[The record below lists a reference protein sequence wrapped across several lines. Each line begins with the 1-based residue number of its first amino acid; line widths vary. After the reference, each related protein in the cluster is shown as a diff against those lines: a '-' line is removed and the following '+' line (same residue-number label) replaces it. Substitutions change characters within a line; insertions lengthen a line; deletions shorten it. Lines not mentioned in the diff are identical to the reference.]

1 MMASLK
7 QTQEQKLKLSVKQV
21 LFANLLQLN
30 AQLLEQRILKEI
42 SDNPVLELSEADEHV
57 DELKNLD
64 EKESSDQDDVSEI
77 DEKEDETD
85 FEWEELMGDPDEF
98 DFKTYSEVD
107 VKQTEMPLHTKKT
120 VADNFLDQLNDINAS
135 DQELEIAEQILGN
148 LDDHGYLNIEPALIS
163 DRMNMEEN
171 EVLEVMEKIR
181 YLDPPGFASRNM
193 RECLVAQ
200 LSIFR
205 DNELSMDLLVNH
217 FDDFAEH
224 RYDKII
230 SRINCSEVELKEAI
244 EVISQLNPHPGD
256 GLDFSDKDF
265 VIPDICIENKTNEWV
280 ISLNDSSLPDARINK
295 YYLDL
300 YKNNEDDKKIK
311 DFLGKKIESA
321 KWFIEVLRERD
332 NTIRKVVLAIID
344 FQMKYLESSGEDL
357 KPMVLKDIANK
368 IDMDISTVSRVTN
381 SKYIQFPWGV
391 KHMKSLFSEGIKT
404 KKGVNVSS
412 IIVKETIKKMINSE
426 DKKSPILDEEITN
439 NLNEQGYIISRRT
452 VSKYRK
458 ELNFPVARLRTKL

>member
-1 MMASLK
+1 MSSLK
-7 QTQEQKLKLSVKQV
+7 QTQEQKQKLSAKQV
-21 LFANLLQLN
+21 LHANLLQLN
-30 AQLLEQRILKEI
+30 AQLLEQRILREI
-42 SDNPVLELSEADEHV
+42 SDNPVLELSDQEDSIDQNE
-57 DELKNLD
+57 DLNEDQL
-64 EKESSDQDDVSEI
+64 SDKDDVSEI

-98 DFKTYSEVD
+98 DFKTYSD
-107 VKQTEMPLHTKKT
+107 SDTKQVEMPLHTKKT
-120 VADNFLDQLNDINAS
+120 VVDNFLDQLNDINAS
-135 DQELEIAEQILGN
+135 EEELEIAEQILGN
-148 LDDHGYLNIEPALIS
+148 LDDHGYLNIEPILIS
-163 DRMNMEEN
+163 DRMNIEEN
-171 EVLEVMEKIR
+171 SVLEVMEKIR

-205 DNELSMDLLVNH
+205 DNELSMELLTNH
-217 FDDFAEH
+217 FDDFANH

-230 SRINCSEVELKEAI
+230 SKINCSEVELKEAM

-265 VIPDICIENKTNEWV
+265 VIPDICIENKLNDWIVT
-280 ISLNDSSLPDARINK
+280 LNDSSLPDTRISK
-295 YYLDL
+295 YYLDV
-300 YKNNEDDKKIK
+300 YQKNKDDKKVK

-321 KWFIEVLRERD
+321 QWFLEALKERD
-332 NTIRKVVLAIID
+332 NTIKKVVLAIID
-344 FQMKYLESSGEDL
+344 FQAKYLDSSGENL

-368 IDMDISTVSRVTN
+368 IDMDISTISRVTS

-404 KKGVNVSS
+404 KEGKDISS
-412 IIVKETIKKMINSE
+412 VIVKKIIQKMINDE
-426 DKKSPILDEEITN
+426 DKKSPILDEEITKT
-439 NLNEQGYIISRRT
+439 LNKDGYIISRRT

>member
-1 MMASLK
+1 MSSLK
-7 QTQEQKLKLSVKQV
+7 QTQEQKLKLSIKQF
-21 LFANLLQLN
+21 LHANLLQLN

-42 SDNPVLELSEADEHV
+42 SDNPVLELSEEAESV
-57 DELKNLD
+57 EEPSELEEID
-64 EKESSDQDDVSEI
+64 SSDEDDVSEI
-77 DEKEDETD
+77 DEKNDETD

-98 DFKTYSEVD
+98 DFKTYSEVEN
-107 VKQTEMPLHTKKT
+107 KHIEMPLHTKKT
-120 VADNFLDQLNDINAS
+120 VTDNFLDQLNDINAS
-135 DQELEIAEQILGN
+135 EEELEIAEQILGN
-148 LDDHGYLNIEPALIS
+148 LDDHGYLNIEPVLIS
-163 DRMNMEEN
+163 DRMKVEEN
-171 EVLEVMEKIR
+171 SVLEVMEKIR

-193 RECLVAQ
+193 KECLIAQ

-205 DNELSMDLLVNH
+205 DNELSMNLLVNH

-224 RYDKII
+224 KYDRII
-230 SRINCSEVELKEAI
+230 SRINCSEADLKEAI

-265 VIPDICIENKTNEWV
+265 VIPDICIENKSNEWV
-280 ISLNDSSLPDARINK
+280 VTLNDSSLPDARISK
-295 YYLDL
+295 YYLKVYEDN
-300 YKNNEDDKKIK
+300 KDDKKVK

-321 KWFIEVLRERD
+321 KWFIEALRERD
-332 NTIRKVVLAIID
+332 NTIRKVVLSIIEI
-344 FQMKYLESSGEDL
+344 QSKYLESSGSEL
-357 KPMVLKDIANK
+357 KPMVLKDIATK

-404 KKGVNVSS
+404 KNGEEVSS
-412 IIVKETIKKMINSE
+412 TIIKELIKKMINDE
-426 DKKSPILDEEITN
+426 DKKSPALDEEITKI
-439 NLNEQGYIISRRT
+439 LNKKGYVISRRT